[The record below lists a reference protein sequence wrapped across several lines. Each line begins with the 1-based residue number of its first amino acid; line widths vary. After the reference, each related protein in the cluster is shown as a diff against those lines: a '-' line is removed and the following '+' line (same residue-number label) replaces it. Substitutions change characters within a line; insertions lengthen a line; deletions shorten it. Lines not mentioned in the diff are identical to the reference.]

1 MLTRNEVIQLRKDLL
16 EWFERAKRDL
26 PWRRTRDA
34 YAIWVSEAMLQQ
46 TRVAAVLPYYER
58 FLKLYPNIEA
68 LAQAPEKELLA
79 AWAGLGYY
87 YRARNLRKAAQQM
100 CGNGGFPSCY
110 AKLRAL
116 PGVGDYTAAAV
127 ASMAFDL
134 PHAVVDGNVLRV
146 LARLFA
152 DPTDIGS
159 MRGHKHFA
167 KLAEMLLDREQPG
180 AFNQAMME
188 LGATVCLTRKPQ
200 CLLCPAA
207 SYCRAAKTGAPERFP
222 VKSPKQPPIREERV
236 LFWIEREGR
245 VLAWQRSAD
254 SRLMPGFWELPERA
268 QIGEAQ
274 SETSFGTFRHS
285 ITIHHY
291 SFDVRKASAP
301 EKSHGC
307 EWLSL
312 SGIEAFP
319 ISTVFRKAIE
329 LMRAGGRRNKS
340 AYRAGKG

>member
-1 MLTRNEVIQLRKDLL
+1 VLNGNELIQFRRDLL

-26 PWRRTRDA
+26 PWRRRRDA

-58 FLKLYPNIEA
+58 FLKLYPDIEA
-68 LAQAPEKELLA
+68 LAEAREEELLA

-87 YRARNLRKAAQQM
+87 YRARNLQKAARQM
-100 CGNGGFPSCY
+100 CSNGGFPSCY
-110 AKLRAL
+110 AELRSL

-127 ASMAFDL
+127 ASMAFGL

-152 DPTDIGS
+152 DPMDVAGS
-159 MRGHKHFA
+159 GARKHFA
-167 KLAEMLLDREQPG
+167 KLAEALLDSEQPG

-188 LGATVCLTRKPQ
+188 LGATICLTRKPQ

-207 SYCRAAKTGAPERFP
+207 DYCRAAKTGNPEKFP
-222 VKSPKQPPIREERV
+222 VKSPKHVSVREERV
-236 LFWIEREGR
+236 LFWIEKEGR
-245 VLAWQRSAD
+245 VLAWRRPAE

-268 QIGEAQ
+268 QVGQMEPGR
-274 SETSFGTFRHS
+274 SFGTFRHS
-285 ITIHHY
+285 ITVHHY
-291 SFDVRKASAP
+291 SFDVREAPAP
-301 EKSHGC
+301 EKNNGC

-312 SGIEAFP
+312 AGIQSLP

-329 LMRAGGRRNKS
+329 LVRASGQRNGS
-340 AYRAGKG
+340 AYRAAKG